1 MDQSVLVD
9 FQKMVSITVFVLCN
23 DKYLLRFIARTNM
36 YYLTHLYLNL
46 LMLNIPEWSDI
57 L

>member
-23 DKYLLRFIARTNM
+23 DNLLRFIARTNM
-36 YYLTHLYLNL
+36 YYLTHLYMNL

>member
-36 YYLTHLYLNL
+36 YYLTHLYMNL

>member
-23 DKYLLRFIARTNM
+23 DKYLLCFIARTNM
-36 YYLTHLYLNL
+36 YYLTHLYMNL